1 MRKRITGI
9 AGVCAFI
16 FVLGFAAMAAP
27 KLPANAG
34 GTWKMSLIDPQ
45 GTGTATLTLKQGS
58 GGKLTGTLQIPS
70 ASGPV
75 KGTVSGDEVDFSVSL
90 KMPGG
95 QTFPSHWN
103 ATISGDSMKGT
114 SKIGAHGGNW
124 TATRQK

>member
-1 MRKRITGI
+1 MRKIITGI
-9 AGVCAFI
+9 AGVCTFVL
-16 FVLGFAAMAAP
+16 VLGFAAMAAP
-27 KLPANAG
+27 KSPANAA
-34 GTWKMSLIDPQ
+34 GTWKMSLVAPQ
-45 GTGTATLTLKQGS
+45 GNAAATLTLKQDS

-75 KGTVSGDEVDFSVSL
+75 KGTVSGDEVDFSGSL
-90 KMPGG
+90 TMPGG

-114 SKIGAHGGNW
+114 ANIGSHGGKW